1 VVTRIFC
8 WALTIY
14 WLILLAKIL
23 MSWIPP
29 SSSGS
34 LRTVQGLLDD
44 LTEPV
49 LRPVRGLLPPVR
61 MGMMA
66 LDLSPILVFVVIAI
80 LRSTI
85 CSG

>member
-1 VVTRIFC
+1 MVRSIFC
-8 WALTIY
+8 WALFVY

-23 MSWIPP
+23 LSWIPP

-34 LRTVQGLLDD
+34 FRMVQGVLDD

-49 LRPVRGLLPPVR
+49 LRPVRGLLPPFR

-66 LDLSPILVFVVIAI
+66 LDLSPILVFVVIVI
-80 LRSTI
+80 LRSAI
-85 CSG
+85 C

>member
-29 SSSGS
+29 SASGS
-34 LRTVQGLLDD
+34 LRTVQGVLDD

>member
-1 VVTRIFC
+1 MVRTIFC

-23 MSWIPP
+23 LSWIPP
-29 SSSGS
+29 SSAGS

-49 LRPVRGLLPPVR
+49 LRPVRGILPPFR

-80 LRSTI
+80 LQSTL
-85 CSG
+85 CT